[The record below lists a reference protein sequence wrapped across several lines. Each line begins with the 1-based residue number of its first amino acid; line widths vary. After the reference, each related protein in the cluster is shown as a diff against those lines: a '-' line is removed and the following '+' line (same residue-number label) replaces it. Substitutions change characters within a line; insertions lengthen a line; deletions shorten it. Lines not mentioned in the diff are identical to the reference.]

1 MRTVVYI
8 PLVCALALAVGVPA
22 IVRSAPPRLGAAV
35 LVTVALGVA
44 LAADAALVIL
54 VGARLIDAAPLA
66 SLLGWRAEAS
76 GPHPVPLAVSL
87 AAAAGVAVVVVL
99 GRAEQ
104 RRSSAAARRLRAL
117 RGHAETGE
125 LVVVRSSALLAF
137 ALPATRS
144 SPGRI
149 LVSDGML
156 RALDAAERRVLL
168 AHERSHLRHRHDR
181 YRRLVGIAASLNP
194 LLRPAVGAVDFLLER
209 WADEDAAGEVG
220 SRRLTARA
228 LTRAAVAVNPRPGR
242 LWQPSFASERVSRRV
257 SALLA
262 PPSAHGRRLALL
274 LMAALGLIGAAT
286 AVAAAHDLA
295 HLFDLLRGDG

>member
-1 MRTVVYI
+1 MRVVVYI
-8 PLVCALALAVGVPA
+8 PLLCALALAAGVPA
-22 IVRSAPPRLGAAV
+22 IARFAPPRLGSAV
-35 LVTVALGVA
+35 LVGVALGVA

-66 SLLGWRAEAS
+66 ALLGWHREAS
-76 GPHPVPLAVSL
+76 GPHPVPLPVSV
-87 AAAAGVAVVVVL
+87 AAAAGIVVVIGL
-99 GRAEQ
+99 GLAER
-104 RRSSAAARRLRAL
+104 RRSAAAARRLRAL
-117 RGHAETGE
+117 RGHAGTGE
-125 LVVVRSSALLAF
+125 LVVVRSSAVVAF
-137 ALPATRS
+137 TLPSTRT

-181 YRRLVGIAASLNP
+181 YRRLAGIAASLNP

-209 WADEDAAGEVG
+209 WADEDAAGAVG
-220 SRRLTARA
+220 SRHLAARA
-228 LTRAAVAVNPRPGR
+228 LARAAVAVAPGQQRP
-242 LWQPSFASERVSRRV
+242 WQASFASARVSRRV

-262 PPSAHGRRLALL
+262 PAPAPGMRLALL
-274 LMAALGLIGAAT
+274 LTAALGLVGAAT
-286 AVAAAHDLA
+286 AGAAAHDVA